1 MTRKGQGLRSQVA
14 ACGQSSSTMRGRLRG
29 EGLGQCWC
37 PQQPAGQLPGPGLW
51 LGCDWQRSLC
61 RGKISRIL
69 IEGDCEGLG
78 KGWGIPDAG
87 QRVNTVNPNG
97 DSVLTVLQSIRAE
110 IWAMGRQAERWKQ
123 EFSRPVRAGSRGA
136 GSRNKPMVS
145 PGVTEAECKSRRVK

>member
-1 MTRKGQGLRSQVA
+1 MLVSTA
-14 ACGQSSSTMRGRLRG
+14 ACWTAAWPRAVA
-29 EGLGQCWC
+29 GLG
-37 PQQPAGQLPGPGLW
+37 LTEV
-51 LGCDWQRSLC
+51 LC

-110 IWAMGRQAERWKQ
+110 IWAMGRQA
-123 EFSRPVRAGSRGA
+123 
-136 GSRNKPMVS
+136 
-145 PGVTEAECKSRRVK
+145 